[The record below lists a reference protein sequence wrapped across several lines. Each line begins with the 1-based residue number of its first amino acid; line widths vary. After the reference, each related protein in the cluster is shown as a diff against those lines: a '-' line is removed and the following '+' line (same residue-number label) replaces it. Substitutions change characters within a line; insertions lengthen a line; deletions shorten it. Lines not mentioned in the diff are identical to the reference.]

1 MGIEN
6 NFLAKMMI
14 SQAYQF
20 ESAEVFRRRSRSM
33 ATFFVV
39 LTLYLASLID
49 LPRKLDLGGVT
60 GLAVITVFFAF
71 MVWLLWLARPV
82 VSRVLVKNTLP
93 FMLLLLWGATSL
105 VWVTPS
111 LSSAQN
117 FVVIFGF
124 VGFIIICGREVR
136 RTSEFYSMFEK
147 TFSGATVILI
157 ILYIVSFIK
166 YGMGSKDL
174 ISSPGV
180 GLFCLLSLSGFA
192 ARWMYGSRF
201 SLLWCIAILGVLVL
215 TLARMPLAVG
225 LGIMLLASILRK
237 QKWQF
242 AKSIILVSVAV
253 GSMYFLLMNFE
264 PLHDK
269 YFRGDNALEVG
280 DVAIN
285 ASGRV
290 TMWRAVFKS
299 IQEAPY
305 LGKGIG
311 SSKYALARIRSNHPH
326 NDYLRLWHDLGAL
339 GLLLWFWG
347 YFGSMWS
354 IWKRWRLTSYFPE
367 ARSEGQRHMAAF
379 LAMLAI
385 GMSMMTD
392 NTIVYSYIMMPL
404 GIMIG
409 IAMGTD
415 LRIFGSNQKD
425 WKRLLYG

>member
-1 MGIEN
+1 
-6 NFLAKMMI
+6 MI
-14 SQAYQF
+14 SQAHQL
-20 ESAEVFRRRSRSM
+20 ESPEIIRRRSRSL
-33 ATFFVV
+33 AAFYII

-49 LPRKLDLGGVT
+49 LPRKLDLGGIT

-82 VSRVLVKNTLP
+82 VSRVLMKNIIP
-93 FMLLLLWGATSL
+93 FILLLLWGAASL

-124 VGFIIICGREVR
+124 VGFVVICGREIR
-136 RTSEFYSMFEK
+136 RVSGFYSIYDSAFR
-147 TFSGATVILI
+147 GATVVLLV
-157 ILYIVSFIK
+157 LYVVSFAY
-166 YGMGSKDL
+166 YGMGSKEL

-180 GLFCLLSLSGFA
+180 GLFCLLSLSFFA
-192 ARWMYGSRF
+192 AKWMYGSK
-201 SLLWCIAILGVLVL
+201 SALIWCIAILAVLVL

-237 QKWQF
+237 RKWQF
-242 AKSIILVSVAV
+242 TRSVILVSLAV
-253 GSMYFLLMNFE
+253 GTMYFFLMNFE

-269 YFRGDNALEVG
+269 YFQGDNALEVG

-299 IQEAPY
+299 IQESPY
-305 LGKGIG
+305 VGKGIG
-311 SSKYALARIRSNHPH
+311 SSRFALARIRSNHPH
-326 NDYLRLWHDLGAL
+326 NDYLRLWHDLGAI

-354 IWKRWRLTSYFPE
+354 IWKRWRLTYYLPDAVSM
-367 ARSEGQRHMAAF
+367 GQRQMAAF

-404 GIMIG
+404 GIMVG
-409 IAMGTD
+409 IALGTD
-415 LRIFGSNQKD
+415 LRCCENGREKD
-425 WKRLLYG
+425 A